1 MDNPPIVDVHSTYK
15 KSIRGDFS
23 ARFEK
28 ANFSHPPDLKRQEN
42 SAMFERYPMVAG
54 TLCIA
59 MIEISQF
66 ILYILYIYM
75 MVYIILWSC
84 TPEVLKHI

>member
-1 MDNPPIVDVHSTYK
+1 MDNPPIVDVHSTYQ

-75 MVYIILWSC
+75 MVYIIL
-84 TPEVLKHI
+84 

>member
-75 MVYIILWSC
+75 MVYRIL
-84 TPEVLKHI
+84 

>member
-28 ANFSHPPDLKRQEN
+28 ANFSHTPDLKRQEN

-66 ILYILYIYM
+66 ILYIYIYDGL
-75 MVYIILWSC
+75 YNIPSGNL
-84 TPEVLKHI
+84 T